1 MAKVS
6 VIMGVYNC
14 NDTDGLY
21 KSVDSIIKQTY
32 TDWEFIICNDGSTD
46 NTLVTLREIEKLDKR
61 IKVLTYENNR
71 GLAYALNTCLK
82 EAKGIYIARMDDDDI
97 SRPDRLEKQIEF
109 LDKNGNIAFTGS
121 IANVFNKDGIWGML
135 KMPEYPAKEDFL
147 WNIPFIHPSMV
158 FRKEALEGVGGYNIE
173 PVNRRCEDYT
183 LVMEMYSKGYRG
195 YNFQEPLI
203 DYRIDN
209 GDKKY
214 RLMKDRVHEAIV
226 RYRGY
231 KINGM
236 LLKGIPYIIKP
247 LIVGMIPQ
255 TVFREIKKVQYK
267 N

>member
-1 MAKVS
+1 MVKVS

-46 NTLVTLREIEKLDKR
+46 NTLATLREIEKLDER

-109 LDKNGNIAFTGS
+109 LDKNGNIAFVGS
-121 IANVFNKDGIWGML
+121 IANVFNKDGIWGVL
-135 KMPEYPAKEDFL
+135 KMPEYPGKEDFL

-158 FRKEALEGVGGYNIE
+158 LRKEALEETGGYNVE
-173 PVNRRCEDYT
+173 SVNRRCEDYT

-214 RLMKDRVHEAIV
+214 RPMKDRFHEAIV

-236 LLKGIPYIIKP
+236 LLKGIPYIVKP
-247 LIVGMIPQ
+247 IIVGMIPQ
-255 TVFREIKKVQYK
+255 TVFRKIKKLQYK